1 MVIKLCSVCKKC
13 YQLNMKG
20 HYFFFKWI
28 ESNTCEREVYIKTLL
43 PRRKS
48 IQYLQGILQSGGGT
62 LISNTTDITG
72 DHWQTEKR
80 MRPVLVFNPLER
92 TSYLQL

>member
-1 MVIKLCSVCKKC
+1 
-13 YQLNMKG
+13 MKG

-28 ESNTCEREVYIKTLL
+28 VSKTCEREVYIQTPL

-62 LISNTTDITG
+62 FISNTTDFTG
-72 DHWQTEKR
+72 EHWQTEKR
-80 MRPVLVFNPLER
+80 KRSVLVFNPLER